1 MKEAAFGEIF
11 EKVASLSPLGY
22 HRSEVAG
29 TMLPYAEEKN
39 KTILTGSDNADENTG
54 GCAQGIAAI

>member
-11 EKVASLSPLGY
+11 EKVASLSPLRY

-29 TMLPYAEEKN
+29 TMLPHAEEKT
-39 KTILTGSDNADENTG
+39 KRF
-54 GCAQGIAAI
+54 